1 MSEIYEEDPKKSGP
15 VLHFLNSILKTFF
28 KQLEFYEFGNTSKY
42 FDPQKKD
49 KIPNTNLLIFN
60 GYQTSIQTYQSG
72 IYMRVD
78 LAHKVVRTDTI
89 LNIINQIYESNLSRS
104 KEEKR

>member
-1 MSEIYEEDPKKSGP
+1 MKREIKLSDIFSEDYKKTGP

-28 KQLEFYEFGNTSKY
+28 KQLDFYEFGSTSKY

-60 GYQTSIQTYQSG
+60 GY
-72 IYMRVD
+72 
-78 LAHKVVRTDTI
+78 
-89 LNIINQIYESNLSRS
+89 
-104 KEEKR
+104 